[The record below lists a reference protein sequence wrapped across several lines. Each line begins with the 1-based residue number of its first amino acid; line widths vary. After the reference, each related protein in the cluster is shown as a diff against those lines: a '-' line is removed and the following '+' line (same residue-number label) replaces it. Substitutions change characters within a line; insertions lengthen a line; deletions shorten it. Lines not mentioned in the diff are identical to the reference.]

1 MSLNRS
7 RLEIVF
13 RSISFFKSYF
23 DIFLQVQEKNGETF
37 KDLKT
42 DGGDTLRLV
51 VSWYMGYLA
60 CNNEGSPNKVIAGGV
75 NDASAEEEQINN
87 TLTTINYQY

>member
-1 MSLNRS
+1 M
-7 RLEIVF
+7 EIGF
-13 RSISFFKSYF
+13 QSISFFKS

-37 KDLKT
+37 RDLRT
-42 DGGDTLRLV
+42 DGGDIVRLV

-60 CNNEGSPNKVIAGGV
+60 CNNEGSPNKVRAGRDGV

-87 TLTTINYQY
+87 ILTTIDYQY